1 MNNEPIR
8 IAQVLG
14 KMNSGGVESFIMNY
28 YRNIDKEKIQF
39 DFITDKN
46 STIPQEEEILSMG
59 GKIIRVSPYK
69 NIFKYIIE
77 LKTIFKKNKYK
88 VVHSHLNTLSGFP
101 LFAAYLADVPVRI
114 SHSHS
119 TASKKELLKS
129 LLKKI
134 LRHTSD
140 IFATD
145 CFACSTD
152 AAIFQ
157 FGNKKVAKNK
167 IIYLKNAINSHKF
180 SYDEQKR
187 INLRNKLNISENTFV
202 YGHVGRFDSSKNH
215 IFLLKLFYKLKNKNN
230 DSKLILVG
238 DGKERGF
245 ITELI
250 NKYNLKNDVI
260 LVGNVTNVEDYYQVM
275 DFFLFP
281 SLYEG
286 LGMSLIEAQ
295 CSGLQCIASNYVPLE
310 AKISDLVEYRSVDKV
325 DNWLNFEIRKIDRKK
340 YENCV
345 LENGYNIETESKKI
359 EKIYLDMYRR

>member
-1 MNNEPIR
+1 MNKEPIR
-8 IAQVLG
+8 VAQVLG
-14 KMNSGGVESFIMNY
+14 KMNSGGVESFVMNY
-28 YRNIDKEKIQF
+28 YRNIDRTKIQF

-46 STIPQEEEILSMG
+46 STIPQEKEILSMG
-59 GKIIRVSPYK
+59 GRIIRVPSYK
-69 NIFKYIIE
+69 KIFKYIKE
-77 LKTIFKKNKYK
+77 LKKIFFQNNYK
-88 VVHSHLNTLSGFP
+88 IVHSHLNTLSVFP
-101 LFAAYLADVPVRI
+101 LYAAHSVGVPVRI

-119 TASKKELLKS
+119 TASNKEFLKS

-134 LRHTSD
+134 LRYFSST
-140 IFATD
+140 FATD

-157 FGNKKVAKNK
+157 FGRKKVGTNK
-167 IIYLKNAINSHKF
+167 VVYLKNAINNQKF
-180 SYDEQKR
+180 SYDENKR
-187 INLRNKLNISENTFV
+187 KELRKKLNIDDSTIV

-215 IFLLKLFYKLKNKNN
+215 QFLLKLFSKLKINN
-230 DSKLILVG
+230 NNSKLILVG

-245 ITELI
+245 INELI
-250 NKYNLKNDVI
+250 NKYQLKNDII
-260 LVGNVTNVEDYYQVM
+260 LTGNVVNVEDYYQIM
-275 DFFLFP
+275 DMFLFP

-325 DNWLNFEIRKIDRKK
+325 DNWINMEIRKIDRKK

-345 LENGYNIETESKKI
+345 LENGYNIKAESKKL
-359 EKIYLDMYRR
+359 EKIYLDMSRR